1 MSRFGIIMLAI
12 HKKLHAH
19 EAVEEEHAKRAKKER
34 DGAADPVDAIAAV
47 GVGPASASVGRK
59 IGPGERVCEEG
70 GGIEEV
76 SAKGGREQEGG

>member
-1 MSRFGIIMLAI
+1 MLAI
-12 HKKLHAH
+12 HEKLHAH

-59 IGPGERVCEEG
+59 IGPGEGVREKGDGV
-70 GGIEEV
+70 EEV
-76 SAKGGREQEGG
+76 SAEGGHEQERG